1 MNKVTFKSLDA
12 QKIHDKLIAVGDRLT
27 VIEKIVDQVL
37 NDTDSSCLLPVIQ
50 DAQNEL
56 SEVYFDMTE
65 WSGNK
70 LAIINE

>member
-1 MNKVTFKSLDA
+1 MNQVTFKTLA
-12 QKIHDKLIAVGDRLT
+12 AKEVHQKLIAVGDRLT
-27 VIEKIVDQVL
+27 VVEEIIDKVL
-37 NDTDSSCLLPVIQ
+37 NDTDSSYLLPVIQ
-50 DAQNEL
+50 DAQSEL